1 MTKTN
6 WRVYERDHVYP
17 QTISAYLD
25 LMHLR
30 ESRKYPYFAK
40 YYEVMSFIDD
50 YFWWARDK
58 DPLEKS
64 FRGWIKK
71 WTQKPITLKT
81 LVDSFQKVRRQ
92 MMIIL
97 PGLKRKIKV
106 IKKLSNREIFKIY
119 QQARGL
125 FWNNIQYS
133 EYPVD
138 LFDDFIDKIFREK
151 LTESSRVNIDETDWI
166 KLMKPA
172 YVSVI
177 SQYKKSLLD
186 LSLKTKI
193 IPARINKIAN
203 DFYWIMI
210 SWDGS
215 HELSIKQVRADLKE
229 LKGQSRRTRQR
240 ELAEINRLVK
250 SERIQRRVLMKKYG
264 LSRKIFAPHFNLLD
278 IFAKLHDWRKEAQTC
293 NNQIALRMLREM
305 ARRFRVNHRALLYY
319 LNPEI
324 KNLCLFGK
332 RVKLA
337 ELKKRQQGFTLV
349 ARRGK
354 IKQYFGKSARRV
366 LKTLVL
372 DVLRA
377 DKTRIIKG
385 VPVCRGQVQGRVLVA
400 KSAKEAIRKIKGGMV
415 LITSMT
421 TVDYVPAMRYASAI
435 VTDDGGLTCHAA
447 IVSRELGIPCV
458 VGTKIATQVLEDGDL
473 VEVNAIKG
481 IIRKIK

>member
-1 MTKTN
+1 MTKIN
-6 WRVYERDHVYP
+6 WRVYERDHIYP

-25 LMHLR
+25 LMHLK
-30 ESRKYPYFAK
+30 ESPKYPYFAK

-58 DPLEKS
+58 GPLEKS

-71 WTQKPITLKT
+71 WTQRPATLKA
-81 LVDSFQKVRRQ
+81 LVNSFQKVRRQ

-97 PGLKRKIKV
+97 PGLKQKKI
-106 IKKLSNREIFKIY
+106 IKKLSNQEIFKIY

-125 FWNNIQYS
+125 FWDNIQYS

-138 LFDDFIDKIFREK
+138 LFDDFIDKIFRER
-151 LTESSRVNIDETDWI
+151 LMENGRIDINETDWI

-172 YVSVI
+172 YVSVVL
-177 SQYKKSLLD
+177 QYKKSLLD

-193 IPARINKIAN
+193 IPAKINKIAD
-203 DFYWIMI
+203 DFYWIMM

-215 HELSIKQVRADLKE
+215 HELSIKQVWADLKE
-229 LKGQSRRTRQR
+229 LKRKSRRARQR
-240 ELAEINRLVK
+240 ELIEIDRSVK
-250 SERIQRRVLMKKYG
+250 TEKIERRALIKKYG
-264 LSRKIFAPHFNLLD
+264 LVQKKIAPYFNLLD
-278 IFAKLHDWRKEAQTC
+278 TFAKLHDWRKEAQMRD
-293 NNQIALRMLREM
+293 NQVILWALREM
-305 ARRFRVNHRALLYY
+305 SRRFKINYQSLLHY
-319 LNPEI
+319 LNHEI
-324 KNLCLFGK
+324 KDLCLSGK
-332 RVKLA
+332 RISSA

-349 ARRGK
+349 VRRGK
-354 IKQYFGKSARRV
+354 IRQYFGKSARTV

-377 DKTRIIKG
+377 DKKRIITG
-385 VPVCRGQVQGRVLVA
+385 VPVCRGRVRGRALVV
-400 KSAKEAIRKIKGGMV
+400 KSAREAIKKIKKGMI

-458 VGTKIATQVLEDGDL
+458 VGTKIATQVLKDGDR
-473 VEVNAIKG
+473 VEVDANRG
-481 IIRKIK
+481 IVRKL